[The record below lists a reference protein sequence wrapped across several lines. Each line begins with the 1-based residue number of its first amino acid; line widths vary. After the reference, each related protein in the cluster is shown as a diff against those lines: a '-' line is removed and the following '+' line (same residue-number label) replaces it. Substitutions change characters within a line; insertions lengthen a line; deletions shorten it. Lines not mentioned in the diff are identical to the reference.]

1 MIPHYTLCTPALL
14 SQIKDSG
21 KKIIVWTVNSPAD
34 MQRLASLGVNGII
47 SDDTGLLCRT
57 LRR

>member
-1 MIPHYTLCTPALL
+1 
-14 SQIKDSG
+14 
-21 KKIIVWTVNSPAD
+21 

-47 SDDTGLLCRT
+47 SDDTGLLYRT